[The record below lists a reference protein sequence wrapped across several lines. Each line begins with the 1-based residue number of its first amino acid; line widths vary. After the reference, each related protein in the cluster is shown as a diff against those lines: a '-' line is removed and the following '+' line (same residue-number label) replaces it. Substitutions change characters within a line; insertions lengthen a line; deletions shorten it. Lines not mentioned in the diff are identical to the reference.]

1 MRVSFM
7 HAMCFDV
14 CNLFPSIP
22 RKEAVKVLQERL
34 ERDSK
39 LIDRTM
45 LTVEK
50 IIELVELCV
59 NSTYFQLGEDFYT
72 QDEGLAKGSPLSPI
86 LADLFMEEL
95 EQKGLSTY
103 NNGPRVWWR
112 YVEDVFLIWK
122 MNSGDLEEFTSTPL
136 LTTHITPLLTTHI
149 IY

>member
-1 MRVSFM
+1 
-7 HAMCFDV
+7 V

-39 LIDRTM
+39 LIYRTM

-59 NSTYFQLGEDFYT
+59 KSTYFQLGEDFCT
-72 QDEGLAKGSPLSPI
+72 QDEGLAMGSPLSPI

-95 EQKGLSTY
+95 EQKGLPTY
-103 NNGPRVWWR
+103 NNGSRVWWR
-112 YVEDVFLIWK
+112 YVDDAFLIWN
-122 MNSGDLEEFTSTPL
+122 MNSGDIEEFHNHMNSLNRAIKFTKETEEEN
-136 LTTHITPLLTTHI
+136 
-149 IY
+149 